1 MHGRYVLLCQF
12 SPSYAST
19 DVWVQ
24 MWETGLIDAI
34 SMKVYEAMAYHVTQA
49 NFHRRVKAVG
59 AWSLQMTASAL
70 MSTLRMLM
78 DPMTA
83 HLRDVYEHGA
93 ESALFQVPTH
103 DSHPPAPASHGQH
116 QHD

>member
-1 MHGRYVLLCQF
+1 
-12 SPSYAST
+12 
-19 DVWVQ
+19 

-59 AWSLQMTASAL
+59 TWSLQMTASAL
-70 MSTLRMLM
+70 MSTLRAVM

-83 HLRDVYEHGA
+83 PLRDLYEQGA
-93 ESALFQVPTH
+93 PSESVFQLPPGLSALPAAYLM
-103 DSHPPAPASHGQH
+103 HPAAFE
-116 QHD
+116 